1 MHYEL
6 DETWMPFSSLMLKH
20 IYNVLLIC
28 SEYDRFMLEEDGRV
42 EEELYRE
49 YTSLGLSNPPKITHT
64 SSEEKALELLKSFK
78 YDLVISML
86 DLGSDRVES
95 FAQQVKEYDP
105 TLPFIALSPSPD
117 HRKAKILKGENC
129 PYIDYMFYWLG
140 DPSVFLAMVKLMEDS
155 LNVEHDTNTADVQVI
170 IFVEDSVRFI
180 SSYLPRMYT
189 LLIEQNRASIKEA
202 LNEWGTRLRMRGRPK
217 VLLARNYDEA
227 IRLFYRYRQNVLG
240 VITDLTFESPFGRDL
255 AGKHLILEVRK
266 ASPDCPILLQ
276 STDQKMGREI
286 AEDCDTGFCW
296 KLSPDHY
303 EYLGEYFR
311 NNYDFGAFNVRNP
324 QTLKVIATVSTMK
337 ELQEEIRVMPLD
349 SFIFHT
355 RRNDFSRWLRAQS
368 LYQLASKIKPITL
381 HEDGS
386 NAAETQQLIY
396 NTIKEYRKER
406 TRGTI
411 AEFRREAYDETIFFA
426 RMGNG
431 SLGGKGRGLAFIA
444 LEMKAAAMRKKYP
457 GIYVSIPRTVVISTE
472 IFDEFIKL
480 NRFWPGDFTEKTDSE
495 VLSMFIAGR
504 MPKEFEEDLKK
515 IIEVIEVPMSVR
527 SSSLL
532 EDSHYQPFAGV
543 YQTCMIPN
551 KGTAQ
556 ERLADLETAVK
567 TVWAS
572 TYFKIAREYLKRTGH
587 AVEEEKMAVI
597 LQQVTGSDHG
607 GYWFPNI
614 SGVARSLDYYPV
626 GSRKAEDGIGML
638 AYGMGKTVVDEGDS
652 FRFCPAKPKIPVSS
666 MNGRSS
672 SQMMFYAL
680 DTRMKFDPFK
690 DMDNLAHLEL
700 SKAGEWPN
708 SMKGIFSVMTT
719 SGYLSENATDEGFRS
734 LTFNGIV
741 KYDMIPLA
749 RIVDDVLKLGSRTM
763 SEPVEIEFAVN
774 MEHPEWID
782 FSILQIRPISG
793 NDRFEDVDISEKE
806 MEDAVISCRKVMG
819 NGRVEGIRDIVCVK
833 PEAFRRSEMVEMAL
847 ELEKLNDSIE
857 DQYVLVVAGRL
868 GSSDSWLGIP
878 CAWSQIS
885 KAHVIIETGLEE
897 IQAEPSEGTHF
908 FQNMTSLGCIYL
920 SNNPGLGDGKV
931 DYQAI
936 AALDHVADTKHFMHV
951 RAERDLQIKADGLS
965 GKAVVDIASVSL

>member
-64 SSEEKALELLKSFK
+64 SSEEEALELLKTFK
-78 YDLVISML
+78 FDLVISML
-86 DLGSDRVES
+86 DLGTDRVET
-95 FAQQVKEYDP
+95 FAQQVKAFDN

-140 DPSVFLAMVKLMEDS
+140 DPSVFLAMIKLIEDS
-155 LNVEHDTNTADVQVI
+155 INVEHDTDTADVQVI

-180 SSYLPRMYT
+180 SSYLPRLYT

-217 VLLARNYDEA
+217 ILLARSYDEA
-227 IRLFYRYRQNVLG
+227 IRLFYRFRQNVLG
-240 VITDLTFESPFGRDL
+240 VITDLTFDSPYGRDL
-255 AGKHLILEVRK
+255 AGEYLMKEIRT
-266 ASPDCPILLQ
+266 ANPDLPLLLQ
-276 STDQKMGREI
+276 STDKEVGTGI
-286 AEDCDTGFCW
+286 AKEYGAGFSW

-303 EYLGEYFR
+303 VYLGEYFL
-311 NNYDFGAFNVRNP
+311 NNYDFGSLNIRNP
-324 QTLKVIATVSTMK
+324 ETGETIATVATMK
-337 ELQEEIRVMPLD
+337 DLQAEIEVMPLD
-349 SFIFHT
+349 SFIYHT

-368 LYQLASKIKPITL
+368 LYQLASKLKPITL
-381 HEDGS
+381 KPDAS
-386 NAAETQQLIY
+386 NAEETRSLIY
-396 NTIKEYRKER
+396 RTIKEYRKER

-411 AEFRREAYDETIFFA
+411 AEFKRDAYDETIFFA

-444 LEMKAAAMRKKYP
+444 LEMKAASMRKKYP
-457 GIYVSIPRTVVISTE
+457 GIYVSIPRTIVISTE
-472 IFDEFIKL
+472 IFDQFLKL
-480 NRFWPGDFTEKTDSE
+480 NRFWPGDFTDKSDNE
-495 VLSMFIAGR
+495 VLSMFLAGNL
-504 MPKEFEEDLKK
+504 PEEFEKDLRR

-543 YQTCMIPN
+543 YQTSMIPN
-551 KGTAQ
+551 KGTAD
-556 ERLADLETAVK
+556 ERLADLEKAVK

-597 LQQVTGSDHG
+597 LQQVTGADHG

-626 GSRKAEDGIGML
+626 GSRTSEDGIGML
-638 AYGMGKTVVDEGDS
+638 AYGLGKTIVDEGDS

-672 SQMMFYAL
+672 SQMAFYAL
-680 DTRMKFDPFK
+680 DTNMKFDPFT
-690 DMDNLAHLEL
+690 DIDNLVQLDI
-700 SKAGEWPN
+700 SKANEWPQ
-708 SMKGIFSVMTT
+708 SMKGIFSVMTPY
-719 SGYLSENATDEGFRS
+719 GYLSENATDSGFRS
-734 LTFNGIV
+734 LTFNGII

-749 RIVDDVLKLGSRTM
+749 NIVDDVLKLGSRTM

-774 MEHPEWID
+774 MEHAEWID

-793 NDRFEDVDISEKE
+793 NDRFEDVDISDEE
-806 MEDAVISCRKVMG
+806 METAAVSCNKVMG
-819 NGRVEGIRDIVCVK
+819 NGRAEGIRDIVCVK
-833 PEAFRRSEMVEMAL
+833 PESFKRSEMVEMAV
-847 ELEKLNDSIE
+847 ELEKLNDSLE
-857 DQYVLVVAGRL
+857 EQYVLIVAGRL

-885 KAHVIIETGLEE
+885 KAHVIIETGLQE

-920 SNNPGLGDGKV
+920 SNNPMLGDGRM
-931 DYQAI
+931 DFGAI
-936 AALDHVADTKHFMHV
+936 ASLPLVEETRHFIHV
-951 RAERDLQIKADGLS
+951 RSESDLLIKADGLS
-965 GKAVVDIASVSL
+965 GKAVVAL